1 MPQLS
6 AGQRNLMRSPYRNTE
21 GSGGLRWA
29 FGSGGRPVRG
39 GRHWCHQGGRRWRDG
54 RNDASSGRGSRQVCR
69 VRMRRLGPV
78 CLRLSEHDGSGR
90 PGHAT
95 SNVWTI
101 GEAALR
107 AIPVAGGA
115 GGACDPACAGHGH
128 SGDRSAG
135 RAVGVD
141 DLAGSD
147 ALRLTGATR
156 RRAAAAWIIGRLSR
170 NGMPNGPR
178 GVRSLRSWRATRRC
192 GRMCRTGWPA
202 WSSRQVG
209 LRLPGQQP
217 AADGGAWRGSPL
229 EERTCAG
236 RARRRGGA
244 RQHRANDHQL
254 ARAASAVL
262 DLGSGGGDVAACTAE
277 DRHRRGGLF
286 L

>member
-1 MPQLS
+1 M
-6 AGQRNLMRSPYRNTE
+6 GMRK
-21 GSGGLRWA
+21 
-29 FGSGGRPVRG
+29 
-39 GRHWCHQGGRRWRDG
+39 RRSTR
-54 RNDASSGRGSRQVCR
+54 
-69 VRMRRLGPV
+69 
-78 CLRLSEHDGSGR
+78 SGR
-90 PGHAT
+90 PSLVSPG
-95 SNVWTI
+95 
-101 GEAALR
+101 R
-107 AIPVAGGA
+107 PPVAGREERRQFWAGIA
-115 GGACDPACAGHGH
+115 AGLSSEDAAIRAGVPQAVGTRWFRKAGGMPPAMFGRSAKPLSGRYRSLAERGGACDPACAGHGH
-128 SGDRSAG
+128 TGDRSAG

-147 ALRLTGATR
+147 ALRLTG
-156 RRAAAAWIIGRLSR
+156 
-170 NGMPNGPR
+170 
-178 GVRSLRSWRATRRC
+178 ATRRC